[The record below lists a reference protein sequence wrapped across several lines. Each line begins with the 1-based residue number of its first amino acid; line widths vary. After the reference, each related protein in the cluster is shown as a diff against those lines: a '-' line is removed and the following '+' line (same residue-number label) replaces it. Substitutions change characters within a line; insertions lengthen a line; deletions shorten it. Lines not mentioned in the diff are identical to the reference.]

1 MLLKLAIIKIKS
13 LFKLNRHPEVYNQLK
28 KTKKQANQI
37 LRALNAIQTS
47 KVQIENTEI
56 DVLHISLSSFNIK
69 YENLL
74 QT

>member
-1 MLLKLAIIKIKS
+1 

-56 DVLHISLSSFNIK
+56 DVLHICLSSFNIK
-69 YENLL
+69 YENL
-74 QT
+74 